1 MADRPDIIER
11 GLIAALELAEDTSW
25 SGLTLSQI
33 ATKADLTLGDF
44 HGVASK
50 DDLADAAE
58 SYFDKA
64 MSSEDVPSDA
74 VPRERLFDVIMLRF
88 EAMEP
93 YRAGLLSLMK
103 FRETSPSRLAHL
115 VGARRRSAEWALVS
129 AGLDDETTAAKTL
142 KILAVGYVIA
152 MTERAWRKEDST
164 DFARTMSALDRELR
178 QTEEKIDWLKRFTG
192 RGRAED
198 APQETKSETENKV
211 ETE

>member
-93 YRAGLLSLMK
+93 YRAGLLSLLK

>member
-11 GLIAALELAEDTSW
+11 GLVAALELAEDTSW

-64 MSSEDVPSDA
+64 MSSEGVPSDA

-115 VGARRRSAEWALVS
+115 VGARRQSAEWALVS